1 LIVSISCIYAI
12 INIIN
17 DKHYVG
23 QTIDKSKRF
32 KEHLKCLKGNYHCNK
47 YLQRSWSIYGNDNFI
62 FVVLEKCPQSELNER
77 EQHWIDILKPDYN
90 LAPVAG
96 SMLNYKHTE
105 EAKVNMSKAH
115 KGKEQSIETKR
126 KRSISMIGNKNSVG
140 VDKSIQIE
148 AMRIATK
155 GKPKSEEHK
164 QKIAAPQK
172 GRVFTE
178 DHKIKLSEA
187 AKRRWKSIDRNLKIN
202 SSSGNPS
209 LSG

>member
-1 LIVSISCIYAI
+1 MGVSCIYAI

-47 YLQRSWSIYGNDNFI
+47 YLQRSWSIYSNDNFI

-90 LAPVAG
+90 MAPVAG

-105 EAKVNMSKAH
+105 EAKANMSAAQ
-115 KGKEQSIETKR
+115 KGKSPSKETRIKMHLA
-126 KRSISMIGNKNSVG
+126 KLGNKINVG
-140 VDKSIQIE
+140 RSQVIQVN
-148 AMRIATK
+148 AMRDATK
-155 GKPKSEEHK
+155 GKSKSPEHRA
-164 QKIAAPQK
+164 KIASSNK
-172 GRVFTE
+172 GKSRSDETR
-178 DHKIKLSEA
+178 KRMSEA
-187 AKRRWKSIDRNLKIN
+187 AKNRKKPLDENLKL
-202 SSSGNPS
+202 SSIQS
-209 LSG
+209 